1 MCPGLGFFKTQNFD
15 KLMQIKHKHTYIYIY
30 SERDISIYIYMCV
43 YAFRSGG
50 PSLKRSAE
58 YPNGFASFVAD
69 QHAKV
74 LVAWQYHSEN
84 SKSLAP

>member
-1 MCPGLGFFKTQNFD
+1 
-15 KLMQIKHKHTYIYIY
+15 
-30 SERDISIYIYMCV
+30 MCV

-58 YPNGFASFVAD
+58 YSNGFASFVAD

-84 SKSLAP
+84 SKRLAP